1 VALEAAEGGIG
12 GDGGRVAGT
21 ALLEVVAL
29 SKRYGGLAAV
39 DDLSFRVSAGET
51 FGIAGP
57 NGAGKT
63 TLFDTISG
71 HARATGGRIVFRGQE
86 IQERPSHAICH
97 LGIARTFQI
106 PAVFPEHTV
115 FGNIVVGAYFGRG
128 ARLVP
133 GTRFDAVSVGRGR
146 EAAEFV
152 GLQDKLEVIA
162 GPLSLFDKKRLM
174 IASAIA
180 CEPGLLMLDEPVGG
194 LNPGETDEVLDLVR
208 KVRSSGVT
216 VILIEHVMRAL
227 MAISDRVM
235 VMNHG
240 RLLFEGTPED
250 VQRHEEVIRVYL
262 GTATEERA
270 GAADTGVAGEL
281 QAWRASDPDEVADV
295 AGLPGTDPGEAP
307 DA

>member
-1 VALEAAEGGIG
+1 MALEAAERGTG
-12 GDGGRVAGT
+12 GDGRPVAGT
-21 ALLEVVAL
+21 ALLEVVGL

-63 TLFDTISG
+63 TLFDTITG
-71 HARATGGRIVFRGQE
+71 HARATRGRIVFRGEE

-106 PAVFPEHTV
+106 PAVFPEHTL
-115 FGNIVVGAYFGRG
+115 FGNIVVGAYFGR
-128 ARLVP
+128 RSRVVP
-133 GTRFDAVSVGRGR
+133 GTRFDAGSVERGR

-152 GLQDKLEVIA
+152 GLQDKLGAIA

-174 IASAIA
+174 IATAIA
-180 CEPGLLMLDEPVGG
+180 SEPSLLMLDEPVSG
-194 LNPGETDEVLDLVR
+194 LNPAETDQVLDLVR

-227 MAISDRVM
+227 MSISDRVM

-240 RLLFEGTPED
+240 RLLFEGTPAD
-250 VQRHEEVIRVYL
+250 VQSHEEVIRVYL
-262 GTATEERA
+262 GTTTEERV
-270 GAADTGVAGEL
+270 GAADTGAAEQL
-281 QAWRASDPDEVADV
+281 QAWRASDPDEVADF
-295 AGLPGTDPGEAP
+295 AGGPETGHREAP